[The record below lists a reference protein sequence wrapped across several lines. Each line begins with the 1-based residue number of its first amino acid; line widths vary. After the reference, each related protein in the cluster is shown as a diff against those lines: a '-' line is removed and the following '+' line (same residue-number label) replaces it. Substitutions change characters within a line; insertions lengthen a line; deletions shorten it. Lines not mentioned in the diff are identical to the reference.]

1 MRIVNGVRIVDGMRI
16 TGVMRI
22 GGGLDEAQQ
31 LGRDVPGKG
40 DEESYEVMPGAHLA
54 RGAASREFCYSQ
66 LCANA
71 VGHVR

>member
-40 DEESYEVMPGAHLA
+40 DEESYEVMPGPHPLDARHL
-54 RGAASREFCYSQ
+54 
-66 LCANA
+66 L
-71 VGHVR
+71 